1 MPGRRRPAAA
11 AAVPSLWLDTAG
23 PAPTPRPRLLGRLTA
38 DVAIV
43 GAGFTGLWTAYHLRR
58 DDPTL
63 RVAVVEREIAG
74 FGASGRNGGWCSA
87 LFPVQSMAP
96 AMRGPLAATI
106 DDIDAVCRAE
116 GIDCDLVKDGFL
128 ELATTPA
135 QLTRLRATLPSVP
148 AVDSAPRWLDADQAA
163 RLVRVPGALG
173 GILDPQCAALHPVK
187 LVRGL
192 ATAAQ
197 RHGAELFE
205 HSPAERIEPGR
216 VVLADGE
223 IQAGVVVR
231 ATEGYTPTLPGLRR
245 DLAPV
250 YSLIIATE
258 PLPEAVWAEIGW
270 DRRVTLSDGRRLLIY
285 AQRSADGRI
294 VLGGRGAPYHFGSR
308 TSPAFDSSP
317 AVFEH
322 LRRTLVT
329 LFPAAAN
336 ARITHRWGGPLA
348 VPRDWT
354 PGVSFAPD
362 TGLAWA
368 GGYVGDGVAAAALA
382 GRTLADLIRGQHS
395 PRTELPWVVDR
406 RRPWE
411 PEPAR
416 WLGINA
422 GRLLA
427 AAADTRE
434 NRTGRPSRLGP
445 ALDHLTGH

>member
-1 MPGRRRPAAA
+1 MPGRRHPA
-11 AAVPSLWLDTAG
+11 AAVPSLWHDTAG
-23 PAPTPRPRLLGRLTA
+23 PAPAPRPRLLGRLTA

-63 RVAVVEREIAG
+63 RVAVVERETAG

-96 AMRGPLAATI
+96 AMRDPLAATI
-106 DDIDAVCRAE
+106 DDIDAVCRTE
-116 GIDCDLVKDGFL
+116 GIDCDLVKDGSL

-135 QLTRLRATLPSVP
+135 QLTRLRATLP
-148 AVDSAPRWLDADQAA
+148 AVASSPSWLDADQAA

-173 GILDPQCAALHPVK
+173 GILDPQCATLHPLK

-192 ATAAQ
+192 AAAAQ
-197 RHGAELFE
+197 RHGVELFE
-205 HSPAERIEPGR
+205 RSPAERIEPGR

-231 ATEGYTPTLPGLRR
+231 ATEGYTPALPGLRR
-245 DLAPV
+245 ELAPV
-250 YSLIIATE
+250 YSLIIATQ
-258 PLPEAVWAEIGW
+258 PLPESVWAEIGW

-317 AVFEH
+317 AVFAH
-322 LRRTLVT
+322 LRRTLAT
-329 LFPAAAN
+329 LFPAAAT
-336 ARITHRWGGPLA
+336 ARITHRWGGPLG

-354 PGVSFAPD
+354 PGVCFAPD

-368 GGYVGDGVAAAALA
+368 GGYVGDGVAAALA
-382 GRTLADLIRGQHS
+382 GRTLADLIRGQRT
-395 PRTELPWVVDR
+395 PRTALPWVVDH

-416 WLGINA
+416 RLGINA
-422 GRLLA
+422 GHLLA